1 MQPIRTVAVQGAGA
15 MGAYFAGKFFDTPGF
30 SVSLIAQGE
39 RAGRLARDGLIV
51 NGRRYDIPIIDPEST
66 GTQADL
72 IIVALKHHH
81 LAKAVHD
88 LRRIVGPNTT
98 LLSVMNGLE
107 SEEFIGSVY
116 GPDKFLYAVSVGIDA
131 VREGNRINYT
141 TGGTH
146 YFGEAD
152 NTEINPKVLRVK
164 EAFDRAGITC
174 KIPDDMLRILWWK
187 FMINVGINQASAV
200 LGAPYGVFQRSADAH
215 AFMES
220 LMREAVALA
229 KAADID
235 LREEDLQE
243 WFNFLRTLS
252 PEGKT
257 SMLQDIEA
265 GRKTEVEI
273 FARKAIEM
281 GIIHGIPTP
290 VNTAVLRIIHVF
302 EQMSGASPIES

>member
-39 RAGRLARDGLIV
+39 RAGRLARDGLII
-51 NGRRYDIPIIDPEST
+51 NGRRYDIPVIDPESA
-66 GTQADL
+66 GAQADL

-81 LAKAVHD
+81 LAEAVHD
-88 LRRIVGPNTT
+88 LKHVIGPRTII
-98 LLSVMNGLE
+98 LSVMNGLG
-107 SEEFIGSVY
+107 SEEYIGSVY
-116 GPDKFLYAVSVGIDA
+116 GLDKILYAVSVGIDA
-131 VREGNRINYT
+131 VREGNRIEYT
-141 TGGTH
+141 AGGTH

-152 NTEINPKVLRVK
+152 NTELNPKVLRVR
-164 EAFDRAGITC
+164 EAFDKAGIHY
-174 KIPDDMLRILWWK
+174 KIPEDMLRILWWK

-200 LGAPYGVFQRSADAH
+200 MGAPYGVFQRSADAH

-229 KAADID
+229 KAADVD

-243 WFNFLRTLS
+243 WFSFLRTLS

-273 FARKAIEM
+273 FAGKAVEM
-281 GIIHGIPTP
+281 GTAHNIPTP
-290 VNTAVLRIIHVF
+290 VNAAVLRIIHVL
-302 EQMSGASPIES
+302 EEMIGATPIES